1 MSPEASDSNGAPIPA
16 TSSVA
21 SSTTPTG
28 GACCPSVSCRRVSST
43 LGGEDNEE
51 INGANG
57 NDATNDPEVND
68 ILFAANKSFEKEQG
82 NTFLRTEVWL

>member
-28 GACCPSVSCRRVSST
+28 GVACCPSVTCHRRVSST
-43 LGGEDNEE
+43 LGGPEEDNEE
-51 INGANG
+51 INGAN
-57 NDATNDPEVND
+57 DVTNDPEVND

-82 NTFLRTEVWL
+82 INIGYV

>member
-28 GACCPSVSCRRVSST
+28 GACCPSVTCHRRVSST
-43 LGGEDNEE
+43 LGPEDNEE
-51 INGANG
+51 INGAN
-57 NDATNDPEVND
+57 DVTNDPEVND

-82 NTFLRTEVWL
+82 ITIGYV